1 MNIEK
6 LNTTINKFLTVFQKA
21 PDKEALIADVGT
33 KFSALGLGINIL
45 LFVALFIGIRGLF
58 KEYVRNV
65 QMRKLQGKIKTKKVG
80 ENPLLRIKQLKK
92 LNETLVHTLKQKDK
106 LERVNII
113 FNTVF
118 VAVLL
123 IGVLFIVFK
132 QYLLAVIVPI
142 FLLHYAVRILV
153 SLEVSDLEYMYVQ
166 LPKGIDAILKA
177 SSRYEDIKSIFY
189 EASKTLPQ
197 PIRGEFDMMARK
209 MNSRETEE
217 VLMEFKEKYD
227 DIWMNSFIF
236 ILISMKEDAERNIA
250 LGNLTNLREML
261 EKENSL
267 KMTNVTERKI
277 SVNTNYTLAGFASV
291 IGIGAL
297 LFAKTARVF
306 YFSTPLGIICFVG
319 GYALVLATIQI
330 NIRLSST
337 KEK

>member
-1 MNIEK
+1 MDINALNNIM
-6 LNTTINKFLTVFQKA
+6 NKFSTVFQKA
-21 PDKEALIADVGT
+21 PDKESLIVDVGT
-33 KFSALGLGINIL
+33 KFSVLGLGINIL
-45 LFVALFIGIRGLF
+45 LFLALFIGVRGLF

-65 QMRKLQGKIKTKKVG
+65 QMKKLQGKIKTKKVG
-80 ENPLLRIKQLKK
+80 ENPLLRIKQLRK

-106 LERVNII
+106 LERVNIV

-118 VAVLL
+118 AVVIL
-123 IGVLFIVFK
+123 IGILFIIFK

-177 SSRYEDIKSIFY
+177 SSRYEDVKSIFY

-250 LGNLTNLREML
+250 LGNLANLREML

-297 LFAKTARVF
+297 LFSKSARVF